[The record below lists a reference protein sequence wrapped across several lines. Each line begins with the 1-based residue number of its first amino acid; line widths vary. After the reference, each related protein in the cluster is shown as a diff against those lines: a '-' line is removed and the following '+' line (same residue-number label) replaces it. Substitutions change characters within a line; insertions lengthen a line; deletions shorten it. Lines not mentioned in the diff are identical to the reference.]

1 MNYVFHFNIV
11 LDHWRELANGAWL
24 TVRLSALAMAI
35 GLAVA
40 IVCVYVRAAGPRP
53 VRWTIAAYIEVIRNT
68 PFLVQIFI
76 IYFSLPALGLRL
88 DANQAALAAMVVN
101 FGAYGIEILRAG
113 MEAVPYGQIEA
124 AKALGLSRLQTF
136 RFVVLFPAL
145 KIVFP
150 ALASQFILL
159 MLGSSVVSAISAVE
173 LTAVTNT
180 LQSTT
185 FRSFEFYFVATGLYL
200 AMALGFRAALGGIYW
215 VVFMRDRPN

>member
-40 IVCVYVRAAGPRP
+40 IVCVYVKAAGLRP
-53 VRWTIAAYIEVIRNT
+53 LRWTIAAYIEVIRNT

-76 IYFSLPALGLRL
+76 IYFSLPALGLKL

-113 MEAVPYGQIEA
+113 MEAVPHGQIEA

-185 FRSFEFYFVATGLYL
+185 FRAFEFYFVATGLYL

-215 VVFMRDRPN
+215 VVFMRDRPS